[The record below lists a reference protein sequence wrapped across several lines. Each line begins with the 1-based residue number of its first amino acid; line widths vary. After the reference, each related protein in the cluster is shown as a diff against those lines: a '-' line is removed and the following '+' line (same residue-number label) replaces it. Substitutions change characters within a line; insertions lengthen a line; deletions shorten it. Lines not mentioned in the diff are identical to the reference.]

1 MPSTA
6 GTNNHLGTGTT
17 YLYRGLFVGRQ
28 RTSLCEVTRQAAK
41 GSGSAMGMVLTEYGQ
56 YAYDHEGYVA
66 EVLDD
71 GSLTRTASSDT
82 VPRMVGQMVAAC
94 GCGWTGKTRYPTKSP
109 FDHRA
114 EELALA
120 EWERNHARPALD
132 SGRVKNWDRLCAVL
146 RSAPTSSTTGRQ
158 FTALSQQQQ
167 IDILNETLRVL
178 RYATDLARR
187 LRDPD

>member
-1 MPSTA
+1 
-6 GTNNHLGTGTT
+6 
-17 YLYRGLFVGRQ
+17 
-28 RTSLCEVTRQAAK
+28 
-41 GSGSAMGMVLTEYGQ
+41 MGVVLTEYGQ

-109 FDHRA
+109 FDHKA

-132 SGRVKNWDRLCAVL
+132 SGRVKNWNRLGAVL
-146 RSAPTSSTTGRQ
+146 RSAPHLLDHRPAIHRPVSAAADRHSQRDIGG
-158 FTALSQQQQ
+158 TA
-167 IDILNETLRVL
+167 VCH
-178 RYATDLARR
+178 
-187 LRDPD
+187 